1 MYSDLCVNLNTFEQ
15 RSSFA
20 CTLHVSSSIVSE
32 SAGQFLHSLRTSSL
46 VSASSNTFSKLQ
58 QLQYIHACFYR
69 ACELLTSFPS
79 INSSLNPTNTMFMP
93 TNYSTLT
100 QILYKMKTFSSLPV
114 IPRTKYIF
122 FVWLNN
128 KIKPSLPVC

>member
-1 MYSDLCVNLNTFEQ
+1 MIFVSILTHLSNVHLLPVPCMSLHLSFLNLLDNSFILCECRPL
-15 RSSFA
+15 
-20 CTLHVSSSIVSE
+20 CLHCQTRPLS
-32 SAGQFLHSLRTSSL
+32 
-46 VSASSNTFSKLQ
+46 LQ

-93 TNYSTLT
+93 TNYSTPT

-114 IPRTKYIF
+114 VPRTKYYIF
-122 FVWLNN
+122 FVCLNN

>member
-1 MYSDLCVNLNTFEQ
+1 MIFVSILTHLSNVHLLPVPCMSLHLSFLNLLDNSFILCKRRPLCLHRQTRLLSYNSYSTFM
-15 RSSFA
+15 
-20 CTLHVSSSIVSE
+20 HV
-32 SAGQFLHSLRTSSL
+32 
-46 VSASSNTFSKLQ
+46 
-58 QLQYIHACFYR
+58 FYR
-69 ACELLTSFPS
+69 TCELLTSFPS
-79 INSSLNPTNTMFMP
+79 ISSSLNPTNTMFMP

-122 FVWLNN
+122 FVWLKN